1 VGVAG
6 FAGGDDHH
14 AVVGFVFEVKK
25 PQQGDGQFGTVG
37 CGAAEKVRS
46 AAVVVTPVP
55 GAEPGTA
62 DAIGGGN
69 ARQDSESGGDVEV
82 LVPVAFVEDKGGDLE
97 VGAGGPQ
104 SALGLDCPCIELSAM
119 SAWLGKSCPCACQ
132 GSLACDLDRVAV
144 DLGEQGGAPPTVIG
158 PLERRHLHDLQ
169 GVAGPGGD

>member
-1 VGVAG
+1 MGVAG

-37 CGAAEKVRS
+37 PR
-46 AAVVVTPVP
+46 
-55 GAEPGTA
+55 
-62 DAIGGGN
+62 
-69 ARQDSESGGDVEV
+69 
-82 LVPVAFVEDKGGDLE
+82 
-97 VGAGGPQ
+97 
-104 SALGLDCPCIELSAM
+104 IELSAM

-144 DLGEQGGAPPTVIG
+144 YLDEQGGAPPTVIG